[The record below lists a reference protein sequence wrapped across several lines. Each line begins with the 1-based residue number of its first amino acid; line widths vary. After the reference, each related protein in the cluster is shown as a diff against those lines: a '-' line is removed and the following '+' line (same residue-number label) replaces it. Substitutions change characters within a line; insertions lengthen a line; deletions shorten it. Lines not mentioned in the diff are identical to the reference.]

1 VKDLSTR
8 SKTLVVLLALAT
20 LSAPAVSSGQLAVSP
35 TNISFGAVPVGQS
48 RTQAAIMTNSSG
60 FDVTVS
66 QASVTGTG
74 FSLSGLIFPVT
85 LAAGQSA
92 NFKVNFSPPSGG
104 SSSGTVSLVSSG
116 STNNGNHYGKGHH
129 TGGSSPTAT
138 TTVTVPVSGMGTT
151 VGQLAASP
159 SSMTFGNVQTG
170 ASQPLSAT
178 LTNTGASSTTIS
190 QATVTGAG
198 FSVSGLTLPLALAA
212 GQSTSFGI
220 SFAPTSGGTVTGNVA
235 ITSDASNPSL
245 NLPLSGTGV
254 TPGSLSDSASSLSF
268 GNVQVGSS
276 STQSETLTNSGGST
290 LTVSQAN
297 LTGSAFSIS
306 GLTLPLTLIPGQSFT
321 FGTAFAPTTG
331 GSVSGNIAVMSNASN
346 ATLTISLSGTGAVS
360 GQVGVS
366 PATLNFGSVVVGQTA
381 NMTAT
386 LSATGSSVTV
396 SSASSNSPE
405 FTLSGV
411 SFPFTIA
418 AGQSAPV
425 TVTFTPQASGTASA
439 SVSFASNASNTPTV
453 ESLTGSGTAPPQHI
467 VALSW
472 MDTSSGVVGYNI
484 YRGSISGGPYT
495 KINSALNAT
504 TSYTDSTVQAGL
516 TYYYATT
523 AVDGTGRES
532 GYSNQVPAVIPT
544 P

>member
-1 VKDLSTR
+1 MKDLSAR
-8 SKTLVVLLALAT
+8 AKTLVVLLALAT
-20 LSAPAVSSGQLAVSP
+20 LSEPVVSFGQLAVSP
-35 TNISFGAVPVGQS
+35 TSISFGAVPVGHS
-48 RTQAAIMTNSSG
+48 QAQDATMTNSSG
-60 FDVTVS
+60 FNVTVS
-66 QASVTGTG
+66 QASVSGTG
-74 FSLSGLIFPVT
+74 FSLSGLILPVT

-92 NFKVNFSPPSGG
+92 NFNVNFTPPSGG

-116 STNNGNHYGKGHH
+116 STNNGNHYGKGHN
-129 TGGSSPTAT
+129 GGGYSRTAT
-138 TTVTVPVSGMGTT
+138 TTVTLPVSGMGTT
-151 VGQLAASP
+151 AGQLAASP
-159 SSMTFGNVQTG
+159 LSMTFGNVQMG
-170 ASQPLSAT
+170 ASQSLSVK
-178 LTNTGASSTTIS
+178 LTNTGASSITIS

-198 FSVSGLTLPLALAA
+198 FSMSGLTLPLALAA
-212 GQSTSFGI
+212 GQSRSFSI
-220 SFAPTSGGTVTGNVA
+220 SFAPTSGGTATGNVA

-254 TPGSLSDSASSLSF
+254 TPGSLTDSASSLSF

-276 STQSETLTNSGGST
+276 STLSETLTNSGGST
-290 LTVSQAN
+290 VTVSQAK
-297 LTGSAFSIS
+297 LTGSGFSIT

-321 FGTAFAPTTG
+321 FGTDFAPATG
-331 GSVSGNIAVMSNASN
+331 GSFSGSIAMTSNASN

-360 GQVGVS
+360 GQLGVS

-381 NMTAT
+381 NMPAT

-396 SSASSNSPE
+396 SSASSNSSE

-418 AGQSAPV
+418 AGKSAPV
-425 TVTFTPQASGTASA
+425 TVSFTPQASGTASA
-439 SVSFASNASNTPTV
+439 SVSFASNASNTPAM
-453 ESLTGSGTAPPQHI
+453 ESLTGNGTAPPQHS

-472 MDTSSGVVGYNI
+472 KDTSSGVVGYNI

-495 KINSALNAT
+495 EINSALNAS

-516 TYYYATT
+516 TFYYATT
-523 AVDGTGRES
+523 AVDGSGRES
-532 GYSNQVPAVIPT
+532 GYSNQVQAVIPT